1 MDKYY
6 RCYAEIS
13 RDALRSNIMEVK
25 KRIPEH
31 VKVLAVIKANGYGHD
46 AIQVGDTLKDLVDF
60 FAVATIEE
68 AVQLRE
74 GGILQPILI
83 LGYTSPR
90 QYMDLLR
97 YDIRPTIYN
106 KEEAEIL
113 SGLAVRIGRTARIHL
128 AVDTGMSRIGFQV
141 DSQSADCIAKIASLP
156 GIEAEGMFSHFSCA
170 DMTDKEFSGRQIRCF
185 EQMISML
192 EERGV
197 DIPVKHLCNSAG
209 IMEFD
214 SSRYSMVRSG
224 IITYGLYPSDE
235 VVKEHLHLTPAMS
248 WKAHVIHVK
257 ELPAGRGVGYGATYV
272 TEKESTKI
280 ATVSV
285 GYADGYP
292 RSLSSRG
299 RVLIRGQYAPIIG
312 RVCMD
317 QMMVDVTDIPDVQV
331 EDVVTLVGTDGEN
344 SIPIEELGELA
355 GSFNYEM
362 VCGVSSRVPRLYVE

>member
-1 MDKYY
+1 MENYY

-13 RDALRSNIMEVK
+13 RDALRSNILEVR
-25 KRIPEH
+25 KRVPEG
-31 VKVLAVIKANGYGHD
+31 VRVLAVIKANGYGHD
-46 AIQVGDTLKDLVDF
+46 ALQVGDCLKDLVDF

-97 YDIRPTIYN
+97 YDIRPSIYN
-106 KEEAEIL
+106 LEEAQHL
-113 SGLAVRIGRTARIHL
+113 SRLAVRVGRTVRIHL
-128 AVDTGMSRIGFQV
+128 AVDTGMTRIGFQV
-141 DSQSADCIAKIASLP
+141 EPEEADRMAAIAGLP
-156 GIEAEGMFSHFSCA
+156 NIEVEGMFSHFSCA
-170 DMTDKEFSGRQIRCF
+170 DMTDKAFSG
-185 EQMISML
+185 EQAERFGQMVSML
-192 EERGV
+192 EERGISV
-197 DIPVKHLCNSAG
+197 PVKHLCNSAG

-214 SSRYSMVRSG
+214 DSRYNMVRSG

-235 VVKEHLHLTPAMS
+235 VNKENLKLIPAMS

-257 ELPAGRGVGYGATYV
+257 DVPAGRGVGYGATYV
-272 TEKESTKI
+272 TEKESTRI
-280 ATVSV
+280 ATVSA

-299 RVLIRGQYAPIIG
+299 KVLIRGQYAPIIG

-317 QMMVDVTDIPDVQV
+317 QMMVDVTDIPGVQV
-331 EDVVTLVGTDGEN
+331 EDTVTLVGTDGEH
-344 SIPIEELGELA
+344 SISIEELGELS
-355 GSFNYEM
+355 GRFNYEM
-362 VCGVSSRVPRLYVE
+362 VCCVSSRVPRIYV

>member
-1 MDKYY
+1 MENYY

-13 RDALRSNIMEVK
+13 RDALRSNILEVR
-25 KRIPEH
+25 KRVPEG
-31 VKVLAVIKANGYGHD
+31 VRVLAVIKANGYGHD
-46 AIQVGDTLKDLVDF
+46 ALQVGDCLKDLVDF

-97 YDIRPTIYN
+97 YDIRPSIYN
-106 KEEAEIL
+106 LEEAQHL
-113 SGLAVRIGRTARIHL
+113 SRLAVRVGRTVRIHL
-128 AVDTGMSRIGFQV
+128 AVDTGMTRIGFQV
-141 DSQSADCIAKIASLP
+141 EPEEADRMAAIAGLP
-156 GIEAEGMFSHFSCA
+156 NIEVEGMFSHFSCA
-170 DMTDKEFSGRQIRCF
+170 DMTDKAFSG
-185 EQMISML
+185 EQAERFGQMVSML
-192 EERGV
+192 EERGISV
-197 DIPVKHLCNSAG
+197 PVKHLCNSAG

-214 SSRYSMVRSG
+214 DSRYNMVRSG

-235 VVKEHLHLTPAMS
+235 VNKENLKLIPAMS

-257 ELPAGRGVGYGATYV
+257 DVPAGRGVGYGATYV
-272 TEKESTKI
+272 TEKESTRI

-299 RVLIRGQYAPIIG
+299 KVLIRGQYAPIIG

-317 QMMVDVTDIPDVQV
+317 QMMVDVTDIPGVQV
-331 EDVVTLVGTDGEN
+331 EDTVTLVGTDGEH
-344 SIPIEELGELA
+344 SISIEELGELS
-355 GSFNYEM
+355 GRFNYEM
-362 VCGVSSRVPRLYVE
+362 VCCVSSRVPRIYV